1 MIEEQAR
8 KQIKEQETRKQAA
21 QLINHLLFAD
31 VSDFEDGPNTKS
43 FRQVDFIP
51 EAESQ
56 SQSESE
62 EGDDED
68 QVMGE
73 GENEA
78 KTCAIESKRDTTASM
93 TQPVGEGGEYVYG
106 CAETG
111 SADTLVQRKS
121 FYPPSKENLKLDE
134 NPSKEILL
142 SEREENVPTEN

>member
-1 MIEEQAR
+1 MALSIGE
-8 KQIKEQETRKQAA
+8 
-21 QLINHLLFAD
+21 L
-31 VSDFEDGPNTKS
+31 G
-43 FRQVDFIP
+43 
-51 EAESQ
+51 ESN
-56 SQSESE
+56 
-62 EGDDED
+62 DED